1 MNKITQFFMNKPTVF
16 WSFIAGIIL
25 AGIIAFNQMPKLEDP
40 AVAVKQAMVVIPY
53 PGATAHEMEL
63 KVAIPVEDV
72 LRTLPQVRKLKTEC
86 QEGMCQI
93 SIEYALETRNQ
104 DLEQYFDL
112 LRRKMNDCKSTLPQ
126 DCYDPVVVDD
136 MMDVYGLF
144 YSLTGD
150 GYSIKELETY
160 AKYIRR
166 QLLSVK
172 GVKRITIA
180 GARSEVINITLDK
193 EKIAQNG
200 MIPMQIMMQ
209 LQSAGK

>member
-1 MNKITQFFMNKPTVF
+1 MNRITQFFMNKPTVF

-93 SIEYALETRNQ
+93 SIEYAL
-104 DLEQYFDL
+104 
-112 LRRKMNDCKSTLPQ
+112 
-126 DCYDPVVVDD
+126 
-136 MMDVYGLF
+136 
-144 YSLTGD
+144 
-150 GYSIKELETY
+150 
-160 AKYIRR
+160 
-166 QLLSVK
+166 
-172 GVKRITIA
+172 
-180 GARSEVINITLDK
+180 
-193 EKIAQNG
+193 
-200 MIPMQIMMQ
+200 
-209 LQSAGK
+209 